1 MVTLTEAILLGVIQG
16 LTEWLPVSS
25 SGHLAVTQQLL
36 HLEVPVIF
44 DLCLHVGTLISVTYL
59 LRTEVTQLV
68 KALAQGDFKSREGV
82 FVVNILLGGLS
93 TALIALL
100 LHNVITAAFT
110 SLLVIGAGFAG
121 TGLFLFLSK
130 TRRGTAD
137 LAPHHALL
145 IGLAQG
151 VAALPGVSRSG
162 VTIST
167 GLILGVDRDTA
178 VKYSFL
184 LSIPTIL
191 VATMLDLRDI
201 QTYQVDIVSLLV
213 GVVVSAIVGYVSL
226 KALTKIVHKRNGVS
240 LFAPYCWALSALL
253 IGTVMA
259 S

>member
-16 LTEWLPVSS
+16 LTEWLPISS

-36 HLEVPVIF
+36 HLQVPVIF

-59 LRTEVTQLV
+59 LRTEVTALL
-68 KALAQGDFKSREGV
+68 KALARGDFKSREGA
-82 FVVNILLGGLS
+82 FVANILLGGLS
-93 TALIALL
+93 TTLIALL
-100 LHNVITAAFT
+100 LHDVIEAAFT
-110 SLLVIGAGFAG
+110 NLLVVGAGFAG
-121 TGLFLFLSK
+121 TGLVLFLSK

-145 IGLAQG
+145 IGLSQG
-151 VAALPGVSRSG
+151 MATLPGLSRSG

-167 GLILGVDRDTA
+167 GLILGVERDTA

-191 VATMLDLRDI
+191 AATILDLRDI
-201 QTYQVDIVSLLV
+201 QTYQVNIVSLLV
-213 GVVVSAIVGYVSL
+213 GVGTSAVMGYMSL
-226 KALTKIVHKRNGVS
+226 KALTKITQKKNGFS

-253 IGTVMA
+253 IGSVMA